1 MIPRRRL
8 LHGLQM
14 DGSLTTYSTS
24 RVKNRWY
31 KFGDIY
37 HKEEEDERLVR
48 CDGIRPIDDLLVW
61 TASAAMMD
69 RCALLCVTSM
79 PSSGRLLA

>member
-8 LHGLQM
+8 RRGLQM
-14 DGSLTTYSTS
+14 DGSLTAYSTS
-24 RVKNRWY
+24 RVENWWY
-31 KFGDIY
+31 KFRDIY
-37 HKEEEDERLVR
+37 HKEEEDKRLVG
-48 CDGIRPIDDLLVW
+48 CDGMRPIDDLLVW

-69 RCALLCVTSM
+69 RNALLCVTSM